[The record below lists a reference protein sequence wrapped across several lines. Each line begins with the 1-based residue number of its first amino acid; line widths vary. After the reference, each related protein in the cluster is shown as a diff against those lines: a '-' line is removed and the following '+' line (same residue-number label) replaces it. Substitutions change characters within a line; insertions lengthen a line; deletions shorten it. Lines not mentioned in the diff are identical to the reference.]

1 MCEKQRQGK
10 TGFADITPGTP
21 SSLRRRKKTMGRKD
35 IIEILRD
42 YENEVASQYDIRMP
56 LGWKKWMPSA

>member
-1 MCEKQRQGK
+1 
-10 TGFADITPGTP
+10 
-21 SSLRRRKKTMGRKD
+21 MGRKD

-56 LGWKKWMPSA
+56 LGWKNGCHLHDAYACKLDDVRKGSLCIH